1 MRFTPIRSITF
12 ALCAL
17 VALGAAASAATSRQ
31 KAPAKKAAPPAAAA
45 KNACTGCAERAPILD
60 PKRFADTSKYEPEV
74 KPAYEVARK
83 YPQTLDRLHCFCECQ
98 ESMTHRHKTLLTCFT
113 TDHAAGCGICIR
125 EAILAGEL
133 KDKGLSDAEIENT
146 VESAFRTDGHKP
158 THQHPG

>member
-1 MRFTPIRSITF
+1 MRFTHIRSTAL

-17 VALGAAASAATSRQ
+17 VTLGAAASAATSRQ
-31 KAPAKKAAPPAAAA
+31 KAPAKKVPAAAA

-60 PKRFADTSKYEPEV
+60 PKRFADISKYEPEV
-74 KPAYEVARK
+74 APAYEVARK
-83 YPQTLDRLHCFCECQ
+83 YPRTIDRLHCFCECQ
-98 ESMTHRHKTLLTCFT
+98 ESMTHRHRTLLTCFT